1 MTVEGATVR
10 TIDWRSV
17 TPWNLLFRL
26 GSLAASPTLVLLALV
41 GVLAG
46 SLWWTLGG
54 IVFSIGDAKWRD
66 STAFAAVI
74 EGHESPGR
82 PISGS
87 DTGGVAP
94 VAEYLAS
101 PFAMLLQL
109 RPDSGLQEFA
119 YLIWGAFG
127 TLAVWS
133 LIGGAL
139 ARIAVMRLGR
149 DEHVGPIEALK
160 FAVRRYPAFFCSAL
174 YPLGLLIPLALV
186 GAAVGLVM
194 RWDAGAAIVSIA
206 WGLGLAVSFVLSVLL
221 IGILFGW
228 PLMIVTVAAEGTD
241 SLDGLSRG
249 FAYPFQ
255 RPVHYAFYLV
265 VGGAIA
271 VGAVWVASILAM
283 QVGQVTWWSVSWG
296 MGAERTV
303 ELMTEAERLGRGVTL
318 AADDETPPRLAS
330 GTIALW
336 ERLVG
341 AMLVAFRFACFWSL
355 AAGIYLLLRRDVD
368 ETEFDELFSEG
379 GDPRSLPDLDA
390 RQVAPEPKSDEGSRP
405 TAATAPPATAPTTT
419 DTPGAEPPRNE
430 PPKNDAEPDEPVRDE

>member
-10 TIDWRSV
+10 TIDWRSI

-26 GSLAASPTLVLLALV
+26 GSLAASPTLVLLALL

-54 IVFSIGDAKWRD
+54 IVFSIGDSKWRD

-74 EGHESPGR
+74 EWHESPGR
-82 PISGS
+82 PVSAPDI
-87 DTGGVAP
+87 GGVAP

-109 RPDSGLQEFA
+109 RADSGLQEFA

-271 VGAVWVASILAM
+271 IGAVWVASILAM

-296 MGAERTV
+296 MGAERTL
-303 ELMTEAERLGRGVTL
+303 ELMTEAEQVGRGMSVTS
-318 AADDETPPRLAS
+318 DDETPPRLAS
-330 GTIALW
+330 ATIALW

-379 GDPRSLPDLDA
+379 GDPRSLPDLDS
-390 RQVAPEPKSDEGSRP
+390 QQLAPEPKSDPASRP
-405 TAATAPPATAPTTT
+405 TEPPAAAQSV
-419 DTPGAEPPRNE
+419 PGSEPPREEPPKSE